1 MNEPPR
7 VLTFQFEVLYFLRPR
22 ERRGDGVVHQG
33 LGVVVEVVLG
43 EVEVCA
49 VDEAHEAG
57 EELLDS
63 FGAEVVVFKAEISN
77 ELPPLLQESTK
88 LGSRA
93 LIFDFATMEVELDGA
108 FPIEA
113 FQVVHFPD
121 VLCLL
126 LPKRLVA
133 FWRSF
138 HRLLAKKETEG

>member
-1 MNEPPR
+1 M
-7 VLTFQFEVLYFLRPR
+7 
-22 ERRGDGVVHQG
+22 VHQG
-33 LGVVVEVVLG
+33 LGVVVEVVLV
-43 EVEVCA
+43 EVEYLA

-63 FGAEVVVFKAEISN
+63 FGAEVVGVEAEISN

-93 LIFDFATMEVELDGA
+93 LIFDFAILEEEIDGA

-113 FQVVHFPD
+113 FQVAHFPD
-121 VLCLL
+121 LLFLL

>member
-7 VLTFQFEVLYFLRPR
+7 VLTFQLEVLYFLRPMV
-22 ERRGDGVVHQG
+22 RRGDGVVHQG
-33 LGVVVEVVLG
+33 LGVVVEVVLV
-43 EVEVCA
+43 EVESIA

-57 EELLDS
+57 EELLHS
-63 FGAEVVVFKAEISN
+63 FGAEVVFVEVELSN

-88 LGSRA
+88 LGLRV
-93 LIFDFATMEVELDGA
+93 LIFDFAITEVDLDGA

-126 LPKRLVA
+126 LPKRLVT

>member
-7 VLTFQFEVLYFLRPR
+7 VLTFQVEVRYFLRPMV
-22 ERRGDGVVHQG
+22 RRGDGVVHQG
-33 LGVVVEVVLG
+33 LGVVVEVVLV
-43 EVEVCA
+43 EVEYLA

-63 FGAEVVVFKAEISN
+63 FGAEVVVYEAETSN

-88 LGSRA
+88 LGSRV
-93 LIFDFATMEVELDGA
+93 LIFDFAIMEVEMDGA

-121 VLCLL
+121 DLSPV

>member
-7 VLTFQFEVLYFLRPR
+7 VLTFQLEGRYFLRPMV
-22 ERRGDGVVHQG
+22 RRGDGVVHQG
-33 LGVVVEVVLG
+33 LGVVVEVVLV
-43 EVEVCA
+43 EVEYLA

-57 EELLDS
+57 DDF

-93 LIFDFATMEVELDGA
+93 LIFDFAIIEVELDGA

-113 FQVVHFPD
+113 FQVAHFPD
-121 VLCLL
+121 LLCIL